1 MPRATKRNFTLHT
14 LNGVLIALSETMTD
28 ISLIMTALVSQLTT
42 SSVLIG
48 LLAPMRDTGW
58 FLPQLFISNLVERA
72 PRKIVFY
79 QVVTFFRVGGWMALV
94 ACLFLI
100 EDRTTLLLAFFIC
113 TAVIALAGGM
123 GGISY
128 LTVTAKVIPS
138 GQRGLLFGLREFIGG
153 GLSIFIGGLSAFI
166 LAGQVGGQTFWFP
179 RNFGLLFAISTVFFT
194 AGCIAF
200 GLLAEPPDAVPA
212 HKTSLTQQ
220 LSRAAHALK
229 TDVLFRRFIFTR
241 IALLFA
247 RTGVPFITVFAKRS
261 MGVSDAFIGTLVSV
275 TLGSALFAGLFWG
288 RLNDRRGSHAVL
300 IASCLLGVA
309 QCVLGLLL
317 LPTHSAALLVGAL
330 VLGGV
335 SSAGFNVAM
344 IPLLFEVVP
353 AEERPL
359 YIGLGNTLLG
369 VVMLLTSLVGL
380 IVDYLGF
387 AACFVFC
394 ALCFLLALER
404 VLKLQQKTG

>member
-1 MPRATKRNFTLHT
+1 MLSKRNFILHVT
-14 LNGVLIALSETMTD
+14 NGVLIALSETMTD
-28 ISLIMTALVSQLTT
+28 ISLITTALVSQLTT

-58 FLPQLFISNLVERA
+58 FLPQLFISNLVERV

-79 QVVTFFRVGGWMALV
+79 QVATVFRVAGWMALV
-94 ACLFLI
+94 ACLLLI
-100 EDRTTLLLAFFIC
+100 EDRATLLWAFFGC
-113 TAVIALAGGM
+113 TAVIALSGGM

-166 LAGQVGGQTFWFP
+166 LSGNIGGLHLSFP
-179 RNFGLLFAISTVFFT
+179 KNFGVLFAVSTVFFT

-200 GLLAEPPDAVPA
+200 SLLAEAPDAVPA
-212 HKTSLTQQ
+212 RRTSLTEQ
-220 LSRAAHALK
+220 LARAAHAIK
-229 TDVLFRRFIFTR
+229 TDGLFRRFIFTR

-247 RTGVPFITVFAKRS
+247 RTGMPFITVFAKRS
-261 MGVSDAFIGTLVSV
+261 MAISDAFIGTMVSI
-275 TLGSALFAGLFWG
+275 TLGSALFAGLVWG
-288 RLNDRRGSHAVL
+288 RLNDRRGSRPVL
-300 IASCLLGVA
+300 ITSCLLGVA
-309 QCVLGLLL
+309 QCGLGVAL
-317 LPTHSAALLVGAL
+317 LPTHSVALLVAAL

-335 SSAGFNVAM
+335 SGAGFNVSLV
-344 IPLLFEVVP
+344 PLLLDVVP
-353 AEERPL
+353 ADQRPL
-359 YIGLGNTLLG
+359 YIGLSNTLLG

-387 AACFVFC
+387 AACFLFC

-404 VLKLQQKTG
+404 VLKVTSVE